1 MKELRVRDVMT
12 ADPTTLKRNDKLTLA
27 DDIMRLG
34 RVRHLPVLDDDD
46 QILVGIVTQRDL
58 FRDALAQALGYGK
71 HAQRKILDTLSVKD
85 VMATEVVT
93 VSPDASLVEAARLLT
108 ERKIGCL
115 PVVDNGRLVGILTEG
130 DFVALIARVVI
141 SSEPGRDPIMT
152 TWTTLQKPGRE
163 FTPESDAEV
172 KKRIDAMAR
181 YVESLQ
187 RK

>member
-1 MKELRVRDVMT
+1 MKELKVRDVMT

-34 RVRHLPVLDDDD
+34 RVRHLPVVDDDGE
-46 QILVGIVTQRDL
+46 ILVGIVTQRDL

-93 VSPDASLVEAARLLT
+93 TSPDASLVEAARLLT

-115 PVVDNGRLVGILTEG
+115 PVIDNGRLVGILTEG
-130 DFVALIARVVI
+130 DFVALIARD
-141 SSEPGRDPIMT
+141 RDF
-152 TWTTLQKPGRE
+152 Q
-163 FTPESDAEV
+163 
-172 KKRIDAMAR
+172 
-181 YVESLQ
+181 
-187 RK
+187 

>member
-1 MKELRVRDVMT
+1 MKELKVRDLMT

-34 RVRHLPVLDDDD
+34 RVRHLPVVDDDGE
-46 QILVGIVTQRDL
+46 ILVGIVTQRDL

-93 VSPDASLVEAARLLT
+93 TSPDTSLIEAARLLS

-130 DFVALIARVVI
+130 DFVALVARN
-141 SSEPGRDPIMT
+141 RDF
-152 TWTTLQKPGRE
+152 K
-163 FTPESDAEV
+163 
-172 KKRIDAMAR
+172 
-181 YVESLQ
+181 
-187 RK
+187 

>member
-34 RVRHLPVLDDDD
+34 RVRHLPVVDDDGE
-46 QILVGIVTQRDL
+46 ILVGIVTQRDL

-93 VSPDASLVEAARLLT
+93 TSPDTSLIEAARLLT

-130 DFVALIARVVI
+130 DFVALVARN
-141 SSEPGRDPIMT
+141 RDF
-152 TWTTLQKPGRE
+152 K
-163 FTPESDAEV
+163 
-172 KKRIDAMAR
+172 
-181 YVESLQ
+181 
-187 RK
+187 

>member
-1 MKELRVRDVMT
+1 MKELKVRDLMT

-34 RVRHLPVLDDDD
+34 RVRHLPVVDDDGE
-46 QILVGIVTQRDL
+46 ILVGIVTQRDL

-85 VMATEVVT
+85 VTATDVVT
-93 VSPDASLVEAARLLT
+93 TSPETSLVEAARRLT

-130 DFVALIARVVI
+130 DFVALVARD
-141 SSEPGRDPIMT
+141 RDF
-152 TWTTLQKPGRE
+152 K
-163 FTPESDAEV
+163 
-172 KKRIDAMAR
+172 
-181 YVESLQ
+181 
-187 RK
+187 

>member
-1 MKELRVRDVMT
+1 MKELKVLDVMT

-34 RVRHLPVLDDDD
+34 RVRHLPVVDDDGE
-46 QILVGIVTQRDL
+46 ILVGIVTQRDL

-93 VSPDASLVEAARLLT
+93 TSPDTSLIEAARLLT

-130 DFVALIARVVI
+130 DFVALVARN
-141 SSEPGRDPIMT
+141 RDF
-152 TWTTLQKPGRE
+152 K
-163 FTPESDAEV
+163 
-172 KKRIDAMAR
+172 
-181 YVESLQ
+181 
-187 RK
+187 